1 MRMRLSCKEIH
12 KVLISSRDSDLLSD
26 SKEWHWDIKEWA
38 FWLCWLRCY
47 DVEIRIIIC
56 NLLSSSVTVI
66 NYLQDMHQFSQIQA
80 SDVHSDEKLTEL
92 IRDSDQQYWLLSLLI
107 SIYIADVI
115 IELNKI
121 SAEVLILLI

>member
-1 MRMRLSCKEIH
+1 
-12 KVLISSRDSDLLSD
+12 
-26 SKEWHWDIKEWA
+26 
-38 FWLCWLRCY
+38 
-47 DVEIRIIIC
+47 
-56 NLLSSSVTVI
+56 
-66 NYLQDMHQFSQIQA
+66 MHQFSQIQA